1 MSHAPKSAM
10 KRKREAKFSGA
21 ADPEAPATTRPKTKA
36 TTTKPAS
43 ILKKPAT
50 SPSSANNAV
59 AKSDRKDKVQKLQ
72 KAPKP
77 AAAVAP
83 TEAAPAAPKPA
94 AAADSVIVLGDA
106 PAAIQ
111 IVAGSY
117 DRTLHG
123 VVATLGQA
131 SAKFT
136 DTFLFNAHSS
146 AIRCLALSPPSVPV
160 PGQGQ
165 KIMLATGSTD
175 ERVNIYNLSAHTPA
189 NADSEAVS
197 SNLEQA
203 IIASVTSRPVM
214 PIAENAKNRE
224 LGTLLNHSST
234 ITKLSFPTRSKL
246 LSASEDS
253 TIAVTRTR
261 DWSLLSTIK
270 APIPKEGM
278 GGGLRRPS
286 GDTAPPGGAPSGVN
300 DFAVHPSMKVM
311 ISVSRGER
319 SMRLW
324 NLVTGKKAGVLNF
337 GKDLLRDIGEGR
349 FSTGEGRQVVWG
361 RTFNSGGNDADDAT
375 DEYAIGFDRNVVV
388 FGMDS
393 LPRCKVIRDARTK
406 THDFCYV
413 EVDDDPEAADDEDK
427 TGLFSLLAVATEDGR
442 ILFCSTR
449 PEDVVAVPTP
459 ATAATTAA
467 DGQKLVTA
475 PLPSARLIGQVGGG
489 ASGGAAG
496 PTGRV
501 KAFKVLPV
509 LEPVTGDATRLQR
522 AWYVVAASSTGVL
535 CVWKITGKELRSAW
549 KNSSAVTASGSAAA
563 TPAAMLLGTL
573 LGTYKTQDRITCVEA
588 FVMIPRPEGL
598 EDSDV
603 EEEEEDDD
611 DSEDDE

>member
-10 KRKREAKFSGA
+10 KRKREAKFASAG
-21 ADPEAPATTRPKTKA
+21 DLEAPAATRPKTKA
-36 TTTKPAS
+36 TSTTKPTS
-43 ILKKPAT
+43 ILKKPVSQST
-50 SPSSANNAV
+50 SSAVV
-59 AKSDRKDKVQKLQ
+59 AAKRDQKV
-72 KAPKP
+72 KAPKASKLAV
-77 AAAVAP
+77 AAARP
-83 TEAAPAAPKPA
+83 ESAPAAPKAPESA
-94 AAADSVIVLGDA
+94 HSVIVLGDT

-123 VVATLGQA
+123 VVATMGSA
-131 SAKFT
+131 AAKFT

-175 ERVNIYNLSAHTPA
+175 ERVNIYNLSAHAPA
-189 NADSEAVS
+189 NSDTES

-224 LGTLLNHSST
+224 LGTLLNHAST

-246 LSASEDS
+246 LSSSEDS

-337 GKDLLRDIGEGR
+337 DKDLLRDIGEGR

-361 RTFNSGGNDADDAT
+361 RTFGSGADADDAT

-393 LPRCKVIRDARTK
+393 LPRCKVISDARTK

-413 EVDDDPEAADDEDK
+413 GVDDDPEAAEEDK

-442 ILFCSTR
+442 ILLCSTR
-449 PEDVVAVPTP
+449 PEDVVVAS
-459 ATAATTAA
+459 AAA
-467 DGQKLVTA
+467 DEQKTA

-489 ASGGAAG
+489 AIGGAAG
-496 PTGRV
+496 ASGRV
-501 KAFKVLPV
+501 KAFKILPV
-509 LEPVTGDATRLQR
+509 LEPVASDKKRLQR

-549 KNSSAVTASGSAAA
+549 KNSSAVSASGSAAA
-563 TPAAMLLGTL
+563 ASAATLLGTL
-573 LGTYKTQDRITCVEA
+573 LGTYQTRDRITCVEA

-598 EDSDV
+598 EDSEV
-603 EEEEEDDD
+603 EDDD
-611 DSEDDE
+611 EDYNSDEDDE

>member
-1 MSHAPKSAM
+1 MSLAPKSAM
-10 KRKREAKFSGA
+10 KRKREAKFAGA
-21 ADPEAPATTRPKTKA
+21 ADPDAPAATRPKTKA
-36 TTTKPAS
+36 LASKPAS
-43 ILKKPAT
+43 LLKKPMAR
-50 SPSSANNAV
+50 PSSSSV
-59 AKSDRKDKVQKLQ
+59 VKSPKATKGKPVEAPQTESIPT
-72 KAPKP
+72 APKSNI
-77 AAAVAP
+77 AAGSA
-83 TEAAPAAPKPA
+83 
-94 AAADSVIVLGDA
+94 IVLGDA
-106 PAAIQ
+106 QVSLQ

-175 ERVNIYNLSAHTPA
+175 ERVNIYNLSAHAPA
-189 NADSEAVS
+189 KLDADVS
-197 SNLEQA
+197 DLEQA

-224 LGTLLNHSST
+224 LGTLLNHSSS

-286 GDTAPPGGAPSGVN
+286 GDTAPPGCAPSGVN

-349 FSTGEGRQVVWG
+349 FATGEGRQVVWG
-361 RTFNSGGNDADDAT
+361 RTFNKNGGGIADDAT
-375 DEYAIGFDRNVVV
+375 EEYAIGFDRNVVV

-393 LPRCKVIRDARTK
+393 LPRCKVIADARTK
-406 THDFCYV
+406 THDFCYLEV
-413 EVDDDPEAADDEDK
+413 EDDSEAADQDK
-427 TGLFSLLAVATEDGR
+427 TGVFSLLAVATEDGR
-442 ILFCSTR
+442 ILLCSTH
-449 PEDVVAVPTP
+449 PEDLV
-459 ATAATTAA
+459 AATVPVTGATT
-467 DGQKLVTA
+467 DGQKSTMA
-475 PLPSARLIGQVGGG
+475 PLPTARLIGQLGGG

-496 PTGRV
+496 PNGRV
-501 KAFKVLPV
+501 KAFKILPV
-509 LEPVTGDATRLQR
+509 LESVSGDAKRLQR
-522 AWYVVAASSTGVL
+522 AWFTVTASSTGAL

-549 KNSSAVTASGSAAA
+549 KSSSAVSASGSTTA
-563 TPAAMLLGTL
+563 TTASMLLGTL
-573 LGTYKTQDRITCVEA
+573 LGTYQTRDRITCVEA
-588 FVMIPRPEGL
+588 FVMLPRPEGL

-603 EEEEEDDD
+603 EEEEEDSV
-611 DSEDDE
+611 SEDDA